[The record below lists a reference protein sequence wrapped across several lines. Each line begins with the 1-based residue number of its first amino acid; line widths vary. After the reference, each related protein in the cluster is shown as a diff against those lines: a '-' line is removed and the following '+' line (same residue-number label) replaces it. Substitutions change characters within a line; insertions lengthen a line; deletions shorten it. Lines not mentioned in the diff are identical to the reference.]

1 MTARKDKK
9 KMKKRKQLLAALLIL
24 SSVGCSNVMSV
35 KAAKRAELSDFV
47 GYYRVDVDRTESE
60 YNCEVR
66 SLEYN
71 KDGRL
76 QEFQGWASATTGT
89 TLVYRFTD
97 YSIVGNVLEFS
108 YEHAYGYVTDE
119 NTGDEDFAPLEGY
132 DPGRHQMVLIE
143 EGNII
148 SDGRVWYRYD
158 KGDQ

>member
-47 GYYRVDVDRTESE
+47 GYYRVDVDSTESE

-89 TLVYRFTD
+89 TLVYRF
-97 YSIVGNVLEFS
+97 YESYRIVGNVLEFS

-119 NTGDEDFAPLEGY
+119 NTGDRGFCST
-132 DPGRHQMVLIE
+132 GRI
-143 EGNII
+143 
-148 SDGRVWYRYD
+148 RPR
-158 KGDQ
+158 

>member
-132 DPGRHQMVLIE
+132 DPGRHQMVLTE